1 MNFIEETCFIH
12 TFALILVG
20 YSTFPYENSVCL
32 PFFKTCSLKRFISY
46 NSDNCVQ
53 TAIIIG
59 NTYVL
64 WQNHVLNV
72 FLR

>member
-1 MNFIEETCFIH
+1 MKFIEETCFIH

-20 YSTFPYENSVCL
+20 CLMFPYENSVCL
-32 PFFKTCSLKRFISY
+32 RFFKTCSLKRFISS

-53 TAIIIG
+53 TVKING
-59 NTYVL
+59 NTCIL
-64 WQNHVLNV
+64 CQNHFLNV

>member
-1 MNFIEETCFIH
+1 MKFIEETCFIH

-20 YSTFPYENSVCL
+20 YLTFPYENSVCL
-32 PFFKTCSLKRFISY
+32 RLFKTCSLKRFISS

-53 TAIIIG
+53 TVIIIG